1 MRDLHL
7 LALNGAV
14 RVHDAIA
21 ERFLSPEYTALLA
34 HTPFHHRNSDMSSN
48 DDDCNS
54 EASYSD
60 ASCSEASCSDASE
73 NAFDYSFMNADDNE
87 SDYEIDL
94 SSGNY
99 SSDILKILGKSDE
112 EVQAKKAETANTDW
126 KPPAATGLGN
136 STRLV
141 QDADSIMLDASSK
154 PVIAIDSAG
163 STAPPTAAATP
174 TPTLVLTAKIV
185 PPVKSAVAVQMEVS
199 DSSSD
204 EYDSSDEDSCDEE
217 WNSDDEYDASE
228 GFGFL
233 SNLIEG
239 GLQTSNI
246 SASLLAA
253 IAGDDVAVQQKV
265 SFEHVHTYA
274 IATVQHETFV
284 RLRCLTS
291 R

>member
-1 MRDLHL
+1 
-7 LALNGAV
+7 
-14 RVHDAIA
+14 
-21 ERFLSPEYTALLA
+21 
-34 HTPFHHRNSDMSSN
+34 MSSMK

-60 ASCSEASCSDASE
+60 ASCSEASGSDASE
-73 NAFDYSFMNADDNE
+73 NAFDYSFMNADDSE
-87 SDYEIDL
+87 ADYEIDL

-136 STRLV
+136 SLRLV
-141 QDADSIMLDASSK
+141 EDAGSIMLDSVSK
-154 PVIAIDSAG
+154 PVAAVEG
-163 STAPPTAAATP
+163 TTNTTTPPVTAAAP

-185 PPVKSAVAVQMEVS
+185 PPVKSAVAVQVEVS

-204 EYDSSDEDSCDEE
+204 ECVTSDDDSCDEE
-217 WNSDDEYDASE
+217 WNSEDEYDGSE

-253 IAGDDVAVQQKV
+253 IAGDDATVQQKV
-265 SFEHVHTYA
+265 SVYYVHMYMM
-274 IATVQHETFV
+274 
-284 RLRCLTS
+284 
-291 R
+291 

>member
-1 MRDLHL
+1 MTS
-7 LALNGAV
+7 
-14 RVHDAIA
+14 A
-21 ERFLSPEYTALLA
+21 E
-34 HTPFHHRNSDMSSN
+34 

-60 ASCSEASCSDASE
+60 ASCSEASGSDASE
-73 NAFDYSFMNADDNE
+73 NAFDYSFMNADDSE

-136 STRLV
+136 SLRLV
-141 QDADSIMLDASSK
+141 EDAGSIMLDSTSNPETAM
-154 PVIAIDSAG
+154 DSVT
-163 STAPPTAAATP
+163 STAPPIAAAAP
-174 TPTLVLTAKIV
+174 PSTLVLTAKIV
-185 PPVKSAVAVQMEVS
+185 PPVKSAVAVQVEVS

-204 EYDSSDEDSCDEE
+204 EYVTSDDDSCDEE
-217 WNSDDEYDASE
+217 WNSEDEYDGSE

-253 IAGDDVAVQQKV
+253 IAGDDVTVQQKV
-265 SFEHVHTYA
+265 RAYYA
-274 IATVQHETFV
+274 YMYTM
-284 RLRCLTS
+284 
-291 R
+291 